1 MALAIVNQAVTL
13 DDVKVQ
19 VSSREMLFFVCDAYI
34 LIIRPIPLL
43 TFISLATH
51 LEASMFK
58 LPSFIT
64 SFSRRLRRLLFQ
76 KEKDEDVAAAGA
88 STGSDG
94 ETTTEGAAHDDEI
107 PDGGLVACVQV
118 FVGYLV
124 FMNTWGYIA
133 SYVIKTLI
141 SLIIRS
147 IMIIKGLYIIDN
159 L

>member
-1 MALAIVNQAVTL
+1 
-13 DDVKVQ
+13 
-19 VSSREMLFFVCDAYI
+19 
-34 LIIRPIPLL
+34 
-43 TFISLATH
+43 
-51 LEASMFK
+51 MFK